1 MRTTPLLATA
11 WAGAATAAVGL
22 GFFAVGLL
30 DADPVPASAA
40 TTLTTSSAAPSTS
53 STPSASSAPG
63 TSPAA
68 ALTGQQVTDG
78 GTVYGSCIAGALQL
92 ASAPAAG
99 WEVDDS
105 STPTAVELKGGDRR
119 IHVTATCGPDGPVF
133 SVAEGGDD
141 DGTDDRGGDDDRPA
155 GTTAPSSTSA
165 SSSSAAS
172 PSADDHGGHG
182 SDDTGSDD
190 SSGRGSGG
198 HGSDDSGSDD
208 SGSDDHGSGGH
219 GSDD

>member
-40 TTLTTSSAAPSTS
+40 TALPTAAVTPSTS
-53 STPSASSAPG
+53 SPSTTSSSPQVTPP
-63 TSPAA
+63 A
-68 ALTGQQVTDG
+68 ALTGQYVTDG
-78 GTVYGSCIAGALQL
+78 GTVYGSCVGGELQL
-92 ASAPAAG
+92 GSAPAPG

-105 STPTAVELKGGDRR
+105 STAGAVELKGGDRR
-119 IHVTATCGPDGPVF
+119 IHVTATCGPGGPVF

-141 DGTDDRGGDDDRPA
+141 DGSDDRGGDDDRPA
-155 GTTAPSSTSA
+155 VTPAPSTRPAPTTATTTAEVTP
-165 SSSSAAS
+165 
-172 PSADDHGGHG
+172 DDHGGRG
-182 SDDTGSDD
+182 SDDSGSDD

-208 SGSDDHGSGGH
+208 SGSGGH